1 MEKRFIFVNIS
12 IESGYNS
19 GVNHG
24 IAYLTPIL
32 KRHSYEVTCLN
43 IRLDISEKNFID
55 KIEDFKPSI
64 VGFSCTSHQLKYL
77 VKYSKGLEGYP
88 QILQIAGGVGPTL
101 DPEWVLNRSG
111 VHGVCIGEGDIPLN
125 NLLNNIDNKQDV
137 FDTEGFYWRI
147 NGRIKKND
155 VSPFVSDLS
164 TLDFPDYTIFER
176 KVVAWGDNLF
186 IMLSRGCPFDCYY
199 CCNRA
204 LSERYSDSNKYFR
217 LPSVQHSIRLLE
229 GLLEQHPETKF
240 ITFEDDLLIAN
251 KAWFEGFAEEFNK
264 RIGLPYRICAR
275 PEYINPGIVAAL
287 KSSGCKWV
295 FIGLE
300 SGNEYLRGHFLNRKY
315 TNRVFIEKSMMI
327 KNAEIYLFTFNIV
340 GFPYETKEQME
351 DTFQLNREIG
361 PNHGVCTFFYPYKHT
376 ALYKICEEN
385 NLLKSEDEMLQITN
399 YNTKP
404 SIKMSAEQERDCIYF
419 QKKIKRYLD
428 KQGYL
433 TKMANLPFG
442 ITKCFVSIFYYVNS
456 YLYSTPLLKR
466 ILWRVFQLSGINNMV
481 SRLVGRLK

>member
-1 MEKRFIFVNIS
+1 MGKRFIFVNVS
-12 IESGYNS
+12 IESGYNT

-24 IAYLTPIL
+24 IAYLAPIL
-32 KRHSYEVTCLN
+32 KGHSYDVACLN
-43 IRLDISEKNFID
+43 IRRDISEKNFVE

-64 VGFSCTSHQLKYL
+64 VGFSCTSHQLRYL
-77 VKYSKGLEGYP
+77 VKYSKGLEKYP
-88 QILQIAGGVGPTL
+88 QILQVAGGVGPTL

-125 NLLNNIDNKQDV
+125 NLLDNIDNKQDV
-137 FDTEGFYWRI
+137 FDTQGFYWRI
-147 NGRIKKND
+147 NGGIKRND
-155 VSPFVSDLS
+155 VPPFVSDLS

-176 KVVAWGDNLF
+176 EVVASGGNLL

-204 LSERYSDSNKYFR
+204 LSERYPDSNKYFR

-229 GLLEQHPETKF
+229 GLIKEHPETKF
-240 ITFEDDLLIAN
+240 ITFEDDLLIAD
-251 KAWFEGFAEEFNK
+251 KTWFEGFAEEFNK

-275 PEYINPGIVAAL
+275 PEYINPGIIAAL
-287 KSSGCKWV
+287 QSSGCRWV

-315 TNRVFIEKSMMI
+315 TNRVFIERSMMI
-327 KNAEIYLFTFNIV
+327 KNAGIYLFTFNIV
-340 GFPYETKEQME
+340 GFPHETKEQMR
-351 DTFQLNREIG
+351 DTFELNRKIS

-376 ALYKICEEN
+376 RLYKICEEN

-404 SIKMSAEQERDCIYF
+404 SIKMSSEQERGCIYF
-419 QKKIKRYLD
+419 QKRITRYLNR
-428 KQGYL
+428 QGYL
-433 TKMANLPFG
+433 TEMANLRFG
-442 ITKCFVSIFYYVNS
+442 ITKCFVFIYYYAKS
-456 YLYSTPLLKR
+456 YLFSTPLSDR
-466 ILWRVFQLSGINNMV
+466 IVRRIFNLSGIRNMMA
-481 SRLVGRLK
+481 RLAGSLK